1 MGIERISDKAGR
13 HVLNPR
19 HREGRH
25 KARVFESSL
34 GITLANGDVLR
45 QTILS
50 AAGNSDDAEA
60 LGNNGHGEIYI
71 LRVRL
76 ETQKGSATVMTVVDY
91 PRRRRLS
98 AVDHLLYTL
107 NMLGEMK
114 MNDVVALLQDVPAK
128 HFESGRARFCVA
140 GRSAPVVMSY
150 PDGAYEVE
158 FADRDGRAFAI
169 LSLRPAA
176 IDGSPRHPRFRCGIG
191 AQRRGAPHPLLH
203 QKTPFDP

>member
-1 MGIERISDKAGR
+1 MRLPNGDRADLGTKLEDY
-13 HVLNPR
+13 VLNPR

-128 HFESGRARFCVA
+128 HFESGRALLLRR
-140 GRSAPVVMSY
+140 GQIGTLVMSY

-169 LSLRPAA
+169 LSLRPEQLMVLRDTPDFAA
-176 IDGSPRHPRFRCGIG
+176 
-191 AQRRGAPHPLLH
+191 A
-203 QKTPFDP
+203 